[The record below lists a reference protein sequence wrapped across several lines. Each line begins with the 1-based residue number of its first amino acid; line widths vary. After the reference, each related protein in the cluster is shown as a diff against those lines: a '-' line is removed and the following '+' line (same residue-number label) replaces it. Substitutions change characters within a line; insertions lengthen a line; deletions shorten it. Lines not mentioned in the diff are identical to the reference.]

1 MRRVVPFVLVA
12 ACGGKAP
19 PPPPPKVEAPPPR
32 PTRVIV
38 ETDKDD
44 EPQDDGVTF
53 VHRRGQM
60 GQDAIQ
66 AGLAPHT
73 QELTDCYMSKVGKRR
88 WLGGHVVL
96 HWNIKSD
103 GTVTSVK
110 LSESDLGNWDIEKCL
125 LDAARTATFGKP
137 DGGDATF
144 TVPLDFSARGHAQ
157 IWDEDKSLRA
167 IGGQLAKLDT
177 CPDPKTAPKAPK
189 AAAKAPKA
197 AKRSEKPVNV
207 TVTLYVGPHGKTES
221 VGFSSPN
228 TEITEDWMAC
238 AAKAATT
245 WRLPDPRGQVAKL
258 AIRYKPAAVPEEA
271 ER

>member
-1 MRRVVPFVLVA
+1 MRVAVPLVLLMA
-12 ACGGKAP
+12 ASCGGKAP
-19 PPPPPKVEAPPPR
+19 PPAPPKVEEPPPR
-32 PTRVIV
+32 PTRIIV
-38 ETDKDD
+38 ESDKDD
-44 EPQDDGVTF
+44 DAQDGVTF
-53 VHRRGQM
+53 VHKRGQM
-60 GQDAIQ
+60 AQDTIQ
-66 AGLAPHT
+66 AGLQPHT
-73 QELTDCYMSKVGKRR
+73 QELTDCYMTKVGRRR

-96 HWNIKSD
+96 HWDVKAD

-125 LDAARTATFGKP
+125 LESARAATFGKP
-137 DGGDATF
+137 VGGDADF
-144 TVPLDFSARGHAQ
+144 TVPLDFSARGNAQ

-177 CPDPKTAPKAPK
+177 CPDKKAKK
-189 AAAKAPKA
+189 AA
-197 AKRSEKPVNV
+197 KPVNV

-228 TEITEDWMAC
+228 TEITDEWMEC
-238 AAKAATT
+238 AAKAATA

-258 AIRYKPAAVPEEA
+258 AIRYKPAAPPEEA

>member
-1 MRRVVPFVLVA
+1 VILA

-19 PPPPPKVEAPPPR
+19 PPEPPKVAEPPPR
-32 PTRVIV
+32 PKRVVV

-44 EPQDDGVTF
+44 EPQDGVTF
-53 VHRRGQM
+53 THKRGQM
-60 GQDAIQ
+60 AQDTIQ
-66 AGLAPHT
+66 AGLQPHA
-73 QELTDCYMSKVGKRR
+73 QELTDCYMTKVGRRR

-96 HWNIKSD
+96 HWDIKAD

-125 LDAARTATFGKP
+125 LEAARTATFGKP
-137 DGGDATF
+137 VGGDADF
-144 TVPLDFSARGHAQ
+144 TVPLDFSAKGNAQ

-167 IGGQLAKLDT
+167 IGGQLAKLDA
-177 CPDPKTAPKAPK
+177 CPDPKVM
-189 AAAKAPKA
+189 KA
-197 AKRSEKPVNV
+197 AKKPLLHPVNV

-228 TEITEDWMAC
+228 TEIPDEWMEC
-238 AAKAATT
+238 AAKATT
-245 WRLPDPRGQVAKL
+245 AWRLPDPRGQVAKL
-258 AIRYKPAAVPEEA
+258 AIRYKPAASPTDEA